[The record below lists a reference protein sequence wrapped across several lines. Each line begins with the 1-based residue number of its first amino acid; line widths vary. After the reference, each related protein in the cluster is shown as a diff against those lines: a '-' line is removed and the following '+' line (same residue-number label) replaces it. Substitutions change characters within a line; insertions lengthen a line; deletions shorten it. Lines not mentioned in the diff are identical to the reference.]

1 MATFLGET
9 AASEDLPAVAS
20 LPGFVPVLDNKAAGA
35 NVVLNPL
42 TTENAVI
49 VAEVSVEEI
58 KAAQETSELEDD
70 SFADEVGRLAAAAAM
85 TVDDDEDMSDISEAP
100 EVMEQVTLQTVMRK
114 LNTMEKRFKHSEKR
128 SREKTRVIISQ
139 AVDPLKNTVHD
150 VQSSVIELQKS
161 AVISDNRIGALES
174 QMAKLNVGGKKFN
187 PNDVA
192 HLRVSFVGF
201 SGTDLD
207 ARLATIKGFME
218 KNFGDAEPYACID
231 TRTSGPFNDIK
242 PTGESF
248 VQFFTRS
255 SRDRVL
261 KQINDGKLANGL
273 KSSKGNVLTVG
284 RYRTDWQRSRDW
296 AMRKS
301 EELIKKKLAA
311 NHVNAKVEYKTGKD
325 DRKILV
331 NNSVAFL
338 QSRSDAHGVFLGDFD
353 ELKLE

>member
-1 MATFLGET
+1 
-9 AASEDLPAVAS
+9 
-20 LPGFVPVLDNKAAGA
+20 
-35 NVVLNPL
+35 
-42 TTENAVI
+42 
-49 VAEVSVEEI
+49 
-58 KAAQETSELEDD
+58 
-70 SFADEVGRLAAAAAM
+70 M

-128 SREKTRVIISQ
+128 SREKTRVMISQ

-174 QMAKLNVGGKKFN
+174 QMAKLNGGGKKFN

-231 TRTSGPFNDIK
+231 T
-242 PTGESF
+242 
-248 VQFFTRS
+248 
-255 SRDRVL
+255 
-261 KQINDGKLANGL
+261 
-273 KSSKGNVLTVG
+273 
-284 RYRTDWQRSRDW
+284 
-296 AMRKS
+296 
-301 EELIKKKLAA
+301 
-311 NHVNAKVEYKTGKD
+311 
-325 DRKILV
+325 
-331 NNSVAFL
+331 
-338 QSRSDAHGVFLGDFD
+338 
-353 ELKLE
+353 